1 MNVTVGSY
9 TGMGREEIKRE
20 REQIP
25 SYVAVFSLEKKKNR
39 CYFQDAGWQEL
50 SKILRKVPW
59 FGG

>member
-25 SYVAVFSLEKKKNR
+25 SYVAVFSLEKKKIGATSKM
-39 CYFQDAGWQEL
+39 QDGKNYQ
-50 SKILRKVPW
+50 RY
-59 FGG
+59 